1 MNKCF
6 RSISAGESTLASIA
20 RLAAGATACAALFL
34 PGLSSAQ
41 LPRTGIRL
49 LVPFAAAGPID
60 FSARVLADGMRA
72 GLGIPVIVDNRVG
85 ANGAI
90 AAVAVKN
97 APPDGALLLV
107 ATSGMLTISPHIER
121 DLPYDPAAD
130 FTALAPISYVDVT
143 LAVGSQLPVK
153 NLKEFVEL
161 ARKANPPL
169 ALGSFGVG
177 NVSHGW
183 IELFKDV
190 AKVNLLHVPYKGAA
204 PAFADVLAGTI
215 AGTFPA
221 FSLAMPQIKS
231 GKVIALGV
239 VGNTRSPV
247 APDIPTL
254 AEQGYPGID
263 FLTWNAVMGPRNMP
277 PEVAAAIRSAVA
289 AALRSDEVRGKLLSA
304 GITPWLIPLDE
315 FAGTVSGERERWR
328 KLILEKKIFGD

>member
-1 MNKCF
+1 MNRETCRMALRANAYAPF
-6 RSISAGESTLASIA
+6 A
-20 RLAAGATACAALFL
+20 RLMLAAVACAALL
-34 PGLSSAQ
+34 LAGPSSAQ
-41 LPRTGIRL
+41 LPRSGIRL

-97 APPDGALLLV
+97 APPDGATLLV

-121 DLPYDPAAD
+121 DLPYDAATD

-143 LAVGSQLPVK
+143 LAIGSHVPAK
-153 NLKEFVEL
+153 NLREFVEL

-190 AKVNLLHVPYKGAA
+190 AKVNILHVPYKGAA
-204 PAFADVLAGTI
+204 PAFAEVLAGQI

-263 FLTWNAVMGPRNMP
+263 FLTWNAIMGPRNMP
-277 PEVAAAIRSAVA
+277 AEVISAIRAAVGT
-289 AALRSDEVRGKLLSA
+289 ALRSEEVRSKLLTA
-304 GITPWLIPLDE
+304 GITPWLIPMEE
-315 FAGTVSGERERWR
+315 FAGTVNGERERWR

>member
-1 MNKCF
+1 MD
-6 RSISAGESTLASIA
+6 RRISYLAGYALLSALCGLFIWPVASW
-20 RLAAGATACAALFL
+20 
-34 PGLSSAQ
+34 AQ
-41 LPRTGIRL
+41 LPRSGLRL
-49 LVPFAAAGPID
+49 IVPFAASGPID
-60 FSARVLADGMRA
+60 FSARVLAEGMRVH
-72 GLGIPVIVDNRVG
+72 LGIPVIVDNRTG

-97 APPDGALLLV
+97 AAPDGAVLLV
-107 ATSGMLTISPHIER
+107 ATSGMLTISPHIEK
-121 DLPYDPAAD
+121 DLPYDPAND

-143 LAVGSQLPVK
+143 LAIGSHVPAR

-161 ARKANPPL
+161 ARTANPPL
-169 ALGSFGVG
+169 ALGSFGYG

-190 AKVNLLHVPYKGAA
+190 AKVNVLHVPYKGAA
-204 PAFADVLAGTI
+204 PAFADVLAGRI

-239 VGNTRSPV
+239 VGNKRSPV

-263 FLTWNAVMGPRNMP
+263 FLTWNALMGPRNMP
-277 PEVAAAIRSAVA
+277 PEVVGAIRSSVS
-289 AALRSDEVRGKLLSA
+289 AALNSEEVRKKLLSA
-304 GITPWLIPLDE
+304 GITPWLISVEE
-315 FAGTVSGERERWR
+315 FTGAVNSERERWR
-328 KLILEKKIFGD
+328 KLILEKRIFGK